1 MNLAAI
7 AWRNIFRNSRRSL
20 LSGTAIA
27 VAALVIV
34 LMFAFVEGMLA
45 DLQNNVFNYVTGHLR
60 VRQAEYDE
68 YEDLNPLHLRIGDYR
83 RVMGDLEE
91 LEEVSAVAPR
101 IPFGV
106 SIYEDEQTY
115 AGLGIGMDFQR
126 EEAFMDPGKDLVA
139 GRLPRA
145 GERELLLT
153 SGLAEEVGVEA
164 GERVTLLGK
173 SMYLGLT
180 GMTFTVAGIVRL
192 PVPAFNESYLLVPLE
207 SAQAFLKMDES
218 VTELVV
224 KTHDPSRLEAAVER
238 VRARLSSGGGAA
250 GADATGGELS
260 VRSWK
265 EIGSWWSIFRLSGIS
280 YNLMALF
287 FFLLG
292 TTVIINTTMMV
303 VYERTREIGT
313 VAALGMTG
321 GEIVRLFFLEAFFI
335 GLAASL
341 AGAGLGVVLT
351 LPMAAGGIDLGAFM
365 EGMDFEISQVI
376 YPRLN
381 FSSTVAVF
389 LYSTAVAS
397 LASLVPSLKAA
408 RIQPVEA
415 LRAV

>member
-1 MNLAAI
+1 MKLAAI

-34 LMFAFVEGMLA
+34 LMFAFMEGMLD
-45 DLQNNVFNYVTGHLR
+45 DLTGNIFDYVTGHLR

-68 YEDLNPLHLRIGDYR
+68 YEDLNPLHLRIEDYR
-83 RVMGDLEE
+83 RVMGE
-91 LEEVSAVAPR
+91 LEGLPEVSAVAPR

-115 AGLGIGMDFQR
+115 LGLGIGVDFQR
-126 EEAFMDPGKDLVA
+126 EQAFMDPQRSLVA
-139 GRLPRA
+139 GRLPRP

-153 SGLAEEVGVEA
+153 SGLAGEVGVGA
-164 GERVTLLGK
+164 GERITLLGK
-173 SMYLGLT
+173 SMYLGMS
-180 GMTFTVAGIVRL
+180 GMTFTVSGIVHL
-192 PVPAFNESYLLVPLE
+192 PVAAFNQSYLLVPLE
-207 SAQAFLKMDES
+207 SAQEFLKMDGS

-224 KTHDPSRLEAAVER
+224 KARDLSRLEGTVER
-238 VRARLSSGGGAA
+238 ARERLAGGGLA
-250 GADATGGELS
+250 

-265 EIGSWWSIFRLSGIS
+265 EIGSWWSIVRMSDIS
-280 YNLMALF
+280 YSLMALF

-335 GLAASL
+335 GAVASL
-341 AGAGLGVVLT
+341 AGTGLGVALT
-351 LPMAAGGIDLGAFM
+351 LPLAAGGINLGAMM

-376 YPRLN
+376 YPRLV

-397 LASLVPSLKAA
+397 LASLLPSLKAA
-408 RIQPVEA
+408 RVRPVEA